1 MDMARKNI
9 HYLKECINN
18 VMLSA
23 DIITG
28 FPQETDEDFNETLEF
43 FKQERFLHIHIFPY
57 SKREGTV
64 AANMSGQVAENV
76 KKERLHMLEEL
87 QRDIRKDIL
96 NNVVDSGCEL
106 EVLCE
111 AFDGEFVTGHTDNFI
126 EVRISSNKKIS
137 NEFVK
142 VKPFATDG
150 DYIYAKII
158 E

>member
-1 MDMARKNI
+1 M
-9 HYLKECINN
+9 
-18 VMLSA
+18 
-23 DIITG
+23 
-28 FPQETDEDFNETLEF
+28 
-43 FKQERFLHIHIFPY
+43 
-57 SKREGTV
+57 